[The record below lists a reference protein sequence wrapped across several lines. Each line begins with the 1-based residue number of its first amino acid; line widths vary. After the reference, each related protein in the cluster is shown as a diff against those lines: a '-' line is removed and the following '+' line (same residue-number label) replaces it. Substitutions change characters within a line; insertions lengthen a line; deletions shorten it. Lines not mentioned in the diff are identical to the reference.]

1 MWQRR
6 GTEYLLGLA
15 CLGLELGASVW
26 LEQWGGSSYPLC
38 SWLSQQKPAAG
49 EPTWSQQSLS
59 QLAGI
64 Q

>member
-6 GTEYLLGLA
+6 GTVYLLVLA
-15 CLGLELGASVW
+15 YLGLELGASVW

-49 EPTWSQQSLS
+49 EQSLS